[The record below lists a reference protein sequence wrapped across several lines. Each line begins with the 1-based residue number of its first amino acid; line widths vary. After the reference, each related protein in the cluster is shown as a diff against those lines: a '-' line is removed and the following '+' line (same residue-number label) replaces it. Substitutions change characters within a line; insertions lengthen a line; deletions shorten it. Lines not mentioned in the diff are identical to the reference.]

1 MQFLF
6 NGICYGRISHVIF
19 LVTEITVYYL
29 FKIAKAK
36 SHTAAWGEAIGEHIG
51 RERLPSVGL
60 TENTNNTRKLLC
72 VTINGWVEKKTGV
85 LWQNSSDGD
94 RLAYGMASHARSI
107 IEHWWNGNSQILHGK
122 SLRQIWIWNVSV
134 TKVHTPYGESY
145 NPIVT
150 HHIFLVVVCVCFVR
164 LANALQNAINQYRI
178 ELQQ

>member
-1 MQFLF
+1 MCCGKIRRKAIDWLMVWPPMQGRSF
-6 NGICYGRISHVIF
+6 NIDEMV
-19 LVTEITVYYL
+19 
-29 FKIAKAK
+29 
-36 SHTAAWGEAIGEHIG
+36 
-51 RERLPSVGL
+51 
-60 TENTNNTRKLLC
+60 
-72 VTINGWVEKKTGV
+72 
-85 LWQNSSDGD
+85 
-94 RLAYGMASHARSI
+94 
-107 IEHWWNGNSQILHGK
+107 ILHGK